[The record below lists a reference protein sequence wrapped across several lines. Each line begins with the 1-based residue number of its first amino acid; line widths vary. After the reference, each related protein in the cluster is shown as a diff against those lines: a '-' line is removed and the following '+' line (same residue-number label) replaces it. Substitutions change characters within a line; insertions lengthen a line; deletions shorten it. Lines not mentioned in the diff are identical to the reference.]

1 MATESP
7 LKVMKTAFLPLKFFL
22 FTRYLNY
29 CLDFLIIQKKGFR
42 RKIRLISKFMTLQ
55 PEKETIVIHVLPNI
69 SRSIDNQKI
78 KFGQL
83 IKKNMRII
91 FQDVVEKLFTDPFL
105 KNSKLSISLNRL
117 SKVLYILFL
126 FYPKLSAFEDLLLKQ
141 IKHVF

>member
-1 MATESP
+1 
-7 LKVMKTAFLPLKFFL
+7 MKTAFLPLKFFL
-22 FTRYLNY
+22 FTRCLNY
-29 CLDFLIIQKKGFR
+29 CLDFLIIQKKGLR

-91 FQDVVEKLFTDPFL
+91 FQDVMEKLFTDPFL
-105 KNSKLSISLNRL
+105 KNWKLSISLNRL

>member
-1 MATESP
+1 
-7 LKVMKTAFLPLKFFL
+7 
-22 FTRYLNY
+22 
-29 CLDFLIIQKKGFR
+29 
-42 RKIRLISKFMTLQ
+42 MTLQ
-55 PEKETIVIHVLPNI
+55 PEKETIVIHLLPNI

>member
-1 MATESP
+1 
-7 LKVMKTAFLPLKFFL
+7 
-22 FTRYLNY
+22 
-29 CLDFLIIQKKGFR
+29 
-42 RKIRLISKFMTLQ
+42 MTLQ

-91 FQDVVEKLFTDPFL
+91 FQDVMEKLFTDPFL
-105 KNSKLSISLNRL
+105 KNWKLSISLNRL

>member
-1 MATESP
+1 
-7 LKVMKTAFLPLKFFL
+7 MKTAFLPLKFFL
-22 FTRYLNY
+22 FTRCLNY
-29 CLDFLIIQKKGFR
+29 CLDFLIIQKKGLR

-91 FQDVVEKLFTDPFL
+91 FQDVMEKLFTDPFL
-105 KNSKLSISLNRL
+105 KNWKLSISLNRL

-126 FYPKLSAFEDLLLKQ
+126 FYPKWSAFEDLLLKQ